1 MLLGGGQK
9 ATGRPTQGAP
19 ILVRLVVLVGVL
31 LVALEGGGHMLA
43 TGGFDGPTGRFVTPW
58 LAPALHAYLPFRIWV
73 LEHPVVS
80 GGLVAMAFV
89 LLLLGYRAWLIAW
102 HNHIVPRI
110 NGIRLVAG
118 DTRFPLRSFDLLK
131 EVRKRPE
138 GTTFVGLSPER
149 GRWWGWNWRPIYV
162 SQRQK
167 TMHTHVLG
175 KTGSGKTVS
184 VLWPAV
190 LQDLL
195 DGKGVVVMDAK
206 GSDENVQ
213 TMKAL
218 AALSGRSDK
227 LKVFSLPAWNQ
238 PEVFSHSYNLLYV
251 RPRTPTDR
259 GGDPVAV
266 AERVF
271 AILDLG
277 DNEYY
282 NTQAQMAFVNVVKLL
297 HGMVDGDGVGLPFV
311 LQDVAVCLKGIGGV
325 GGWERALKHCLEH
338 SLDRRAAEEL
348 VSQIG
353 RLGNDLGK
361 CFSGVVGAL
370 DKFSSPLVNA
380 YAPDL
385 VFEDVLQENGIVYV
399 QLPANL
405 FKLQAPAMG
414 RVMLM
419 DIQQE
424 GSLRQVFRSTRN
436 QTPCAIVVDEF
447 YNFADLS
454 VVDSLNKL
462 RDANLE
468 FTLAHQ
474 SLADLELVS
483 KEFAGAVWDNTRTKH
498 VLNQDNPAL
507 CEQLS
512 KSIGTEMVVERTV
525 RSQEGALLTSLMT
538 GDASTKLVDAFRLHP
553 NAIKD
558 LGAYGQGYVIN
569 DEGIR
574 PVCYGMVPEV
584 MANYPLPLRD
594 QEQARG
600 LRLFATFVAGAA
612 AA

>member
-1 MLLGGGQK
+1 
-9 ATGRPTQGAP
+9 
-19 ILVRLVVLVGVL
+19 
-31 LVALEGGGHMLA
+31 
-43 TGGFDGPTGRFVTPW
+43 
-58 LAPALHAYLPFRIWV
+58 
-73 LEHPVVS
+73 
-80 GGLVAMAFV
+80 
-89 LLLLGYRAWLIAW
+89 
-102 HNHIVPRI
+102 
-110 NGIRLVAG
+110 
-118 DTRFPLRSFDLLK
+118 
-131 EVRKRPE
+131 
-138 GTTFVGLSPER
+138 
-149 GRWWGWNWRPIYV
+149 
-162 SQRQK
+162 
-167 TMHTHVLG
+167 
-175 KTGSGKTVS
+175 
-184 VLWPAV
+184 
-190 LQDLL
+190 
-195 DGKGVVVMDAK
+195 
-206 GSDENVQ
+206 
-213 TMKAL
+213 
-218 AALSGRSDK
+218 
-227 LKVFSLPAWNQ
+227 
-238 PEVFSHSYNLLYV
+238 
-251 RPRTPTDR
+251 
-259 GGDPVAV
+259 
-266 AERVF
+266 
-271 AILDLG
+271 DLG

-297 HGMVDGDGVGLPFV
+297 HGMVDENGVGLPFV

-325 GGWERALKHCLEH
+325 GGWERALKYCLEH

-353 RLGNDLGK
+353 RLGNDVGK

-436 QTPCAIVVDEF
+436 QTPCSIVVDEF

-512 KSIGTEMVVERTV
+512 KSIGTEMVLERTV

-558 LGAYGQGYVIN
+558 LGAFGQGYVIN

-574 PVCYGMVPEV
+574 PVCYGMVPQV
-584 MANYPLPLRD
+584 IA
-594 QEQARG
+594 
-600 LRLFATFVAGAA
+600 
-612 AA
+612 